1 MGCATYLNKH
11 FANTVPL
18 WVLYFGG
25 HSLADRNM
33 TGARSHQEIEG
44 RYQGIISDFDKID
57 QKLVE
62 KVKDYF

>member
-1 MGCATYLNKH
+1 
-11 FANTVPL
+11 
-18 WVLYFGG
+18 
-25 HSLADRNM
+25 M